1 MPDDEKYYSNP
12 RIEMAPEDYAPD
24 YSVYEQFDYGDMSE
38 DKEPSPYDGDY
49 DDGGDDE

>member
-1 MPDDEKYYSNP
+1 MPTEEDYYSNP

-24 YSVYEQFDYGDMSE
+24 YSVYEEFDYGDLQE

-49 DDGGDDE
+49 AEDDNE